1 MLIAYQS
8 LMSLF
13 VVQIVITELLLNA
26 AKTTRD
32 TKVIA
37 LERRF
42 VLLLGELLEGSLA
55 KDHKRH
61 ES

>member
-26 AKTTRD
+26 ANM
-32 TKVIA
+32 
-37 LERRF
+37 
-42 VLLLGELLEGSLA
+42 EGYRA
-55 KDHKRH
+55 
-61 ES
+61 